1 MKITKLV
8 ANAKINFT
16 LDIKG
21 KRDDGYHLIDSV
33 MQSVSLYDTVNIEKS
48 EEISVSCS
56 DGEIS
61 GESNIAFKAA
71 KEFFDFVKINGG
83 ADIFIEKRIPK
94 AAGLGGGSADA
105 AAVIV
110 GLDKIYKT
118 ELSTEKLC
126 EIGLKVGAD
135 VPFCIKGGTVRATGI
150 GEILNPLPNFL
161 KGNIVIVKNGEKLST
176 KAMYEKIDNMEKMPS
191 YTDKFIE
198 NHIKGETEKALKNCG
213 NAFENVCKI
222 DNIKNIA
229 LEFSPICISL
239 SGSGPSVFAVFKEK
253 ENAVEFSKRLSKIG
267 FEPYLTATT
276 DVGIK
281 EFE

>member
-1 MKITKLV
+1 MRITKLI

-21 KRDDGYHLIDSV
+21 KREDGYHLIDSV

-48 EEISVSCS
+48 EEISVGCS
-56 DGEIS
+56 DGEIL

-71 KEFFDFVKINGG
+71 KEFFDFVKIKGG
-83 ADIFIEKRIPK
+83 ADIFIEKHIPK

-118 ELSTEKLC
+118 ELSAEKLC

-135 VPFCIKGGTVRATGI
+135 VPFCIIGGTIRATGI
-150 GEILNPLPNFL
+150 GEVLDCLPHFPKSNL
-161 KGNIVIVKNGEKLST
+161 VIVKNGEKLST
-176 KAMYEKIDNMEKMPS
+176 KAMYEEIDSKEKMPS

-213 NAFENVCKI
+213 NAFETVCKI
-222 DNIKNIA
+222 DNIKDIA

-253 ENAVEFSKRLSKIG
+253 ETAVEFSKRLSKIG
-267 FEPYLTATT
+267 FEPYLTTTT

>member
-1 MKITKLV
+1 MRITKLV

-71 KEFFDFVKINGG
+71 KEFFAFVKIEGG
-83 ADIFIEKRIPK
+83 AHIFIEKRIPK

-118 ELSTEKLC
+118 ELSAEKLC

-135 VPFCIKGGTVRATGI
+135 VPFCIMGGTVRATGI

-213 NAFENVCKI
+213 NAFETVCKI

>member
-1 MKITKLV
+1 MRITKLV

-21 KRDDGYHLIDSV
+21 KREDGYHLIDSV

-71 KEFFDFVKINGG
+71 KEFFAFVKINGG
-83 ADIFIEKRIPK
+83 AHIFIEKRIPK

-118 ELSTEKLC
+118 ELSAEKLC

-135 VPFCIKGGTVRATGI
+135 VPFCIMGGTVRATGI

-176 KAMYEKIDNMEKMPS
+176 KAMYEKIDNMEKIPS

-213 NAFENVCKI
+213 NAFETACKI